1 MRSAT
6 SVVEEDTCR
15 LHVRA
20 QARTKSRAKAEKA
33 TANVKKANFDPRAA
47 ERGSRPKDTKV
58 EKGVR
63 EKEKDT
69 KGHAGAVDKLVTSRP
84 SAQTT
89 CPCKERKRKERKH
102 KESNWQAA

>member
-6 SVVEEDTCR
+6 IVVEEDTCR

-20 QARTKSRAKAEKA
+20 QARGKARAKAEKA
-33 TANVKKANFDPRAA
+33 KANGEKANFDPRAA

-69 KGHAGAVDKLVTSRP
+69 KGHAGAVDKLVTNRP
-84 SAQTT
+84 SARTT
-89 CPCKERKRKERKH
+89 CQCKERKRQCQ
-102 KESNWQAA
+102 SNWQAA